1 MKTFNTM
8 KTEYLTLKAL
18 EELQPDKFKEALES
32 PEMQA
37 TENFDLSL
45 SYALDV
51 HFRTKHEELKF
62 KQENVILMLG
72 ILLKRSILCS

>member
-1 MKTFNTM
+1 MKA
-8 KTEYLTLKAL
+8 EYLALKTL

-37 TENFDLSL
+37 TDNFDEALK
-45 SYALDV
+45 YALNV
-51 HFRTKHEELKF
+51 HYTTKHEALKF

-72 ILLKRSILCS
+72 ILLKRSILCE

>member
-1 MKTFNTM
+1 MKA
-8 KTEYLTLKAL
+8 EYLALKTL

-37 TENFDLSL
+37 TANFDEALK
-45 SYALDV
+45 YALDI
-51 HFRTKHEELKF
+51 HYRTKQEELKF

>member
-1 MKTFNTM
+1 MEA
-8 KTEYLTLKAL
+8 EYLALKTL

-37 TENFDLSL
+37 TDNLDAVLKYSL
-45 SYALDV
+45 DI
-51 HFRTKHEELKF
+51 HFKTKHEELKF
-62 KQENVILMLG
+62 KPENVHLMIG